1 MINLKHQTKIALVY
15 FLLAAV
21 LGVVLRSFHSVEIP
35 IEYKFFVHTHSHIA
49 LLGWVYMALTTLFY
63 KLYLNKR
70 SLDKKYR
77 ILFWFTQLTLV
88 GMLLSFPFQ
97 GYALFSILFST
108 LFLLASYWFTW
119 FFFKNTPVTFK
130 NRHSYI
136 CIKAALWY
144 MVLSSLGPW
153 VLGAIMNT
161 LGATSIWYRLAIY
174 FYLHFQ
180 YNAWMILALVGLLF
194 YVLEKYDIQFSS
206 KDFKRFFRFI
216 NLGVSLSFFLSTLW
230 TDPPLLFNVLG
241 GFGAL
246 FQILAFGM
254 LVILVIKSN
263 KRLEAILSKPQ
274 IVLVKIIAFL
284 LAVKLMLQVLTAV
297 PYFAHLAAI
306 YIDFVIGYLHWVFLG
321 VVSLGLFFL
330 LDFFEL
336 IRIQKKALWLYIL
349 GFVFTEVLIFYK
361 GIAIWQDFPIF
372 SGYYEVLAIGSFL
385 IPLAL
390 IFMLIGKSKILRT

>member
-1 MINLKHQTKIALVY
+1 
-15 FLLAAV
+15 
-21 LGVVLRSFHSVEIP
+21 
-35 IEYKFFVHTHSHIA
+35 
-49 LLGWVYMALTTLFY
+49 
-63 KLYLNKR
+63 
-70 SLDKKYR
+70 
-77 ILFWFTQLTLV
+77 
-88 GMLLSFPFQ
+88 MLLSFPIQ

-119 FFFKNTPVTFK
+119 FFFKNTLDTLK
-130 NRHSYI
+130 NTHSYI

-153 VLGAIMNT
+153 ALGAIMNT

-216 NLGVSLSFFLSTLW
+216 NLGIILSFFLSTLW

-254 LVILVIKSN
+254 LVILVIKSKN
-263 KRLEAILSKPQ
+263 RVGAVLSKPQ
-274 IVLVKIIAFL
+274 IVLVKIVAFL
-284 LAVKLMLQVLTAV
+284 LAVKLMLQLLTAA
-297 PYFAHLAAI
+297 PYFAHLATI
-306 YIDFVIGYLHWVFLG
+306 YIDFVIGYLHWTFLG
-321 VVSLGLFFL
+321 VVIIALFL
-330 LDFFEL
+330 LLDYYKL
-336 IRIQKKALWLYIL
+336 MRIQKRVFYLYL
-349 GFVFTEVLIFYK
+349 AGFVLTEVLIFYK
-361 GIAIWQDFPIF
+361 GIAIWQGFPIF
-372 SGYYEVLAIGSFL
+372 SGYFEVLATGSFL

-390 IFMLIGKSKILRT
+390 IFMLVGNPK